1 MEVQSMQSSLYEYPV
16 STITHS
22 ITSRFWYG
30 INTCEERLMR
40 VVTTRTMTITVSS
53 TLDKPTKGRTLRK
66 KVVINHLNQQT
77 NRPSNKLL

>member
-1 MEVQSMQSSLYEYPV
+1 MEVQSMQSSFYECPV

-53 TLDKPTKGRTLRK
+53 TLDKPTKGSTL
-66 KVVINHLNQQT
+66 
-77 NRPSNKLL
+77 NRNLFLPSKPTR